1 MTRAGPAAAQ
11 NRLPSTNPQSFNP
24 FNPGSDNKHAP
35 LSGRICL
42 VVYTC
47 RQDQLTAM
55 NFWKQLPEI
64 LRQIR
69 GMKSVVAVT
78 VVIGFAFISI
88 TAGIVMSF
96 RSGLSDYQSLLAV
109 IIFGLAFPALIAIAR
124 LAYNAV
130 SKEEDLES
138 SERSDRDETPDS

>member
-1 MTRAGPAAAQ
+1 
-11 NRLPSTNPQSFNP
+11 
-24 FNPGSDNKHAP
+24 
-35 LSGRICL
+35 
-42 VVYTC
+42 
-47 RQDQLTAM
+47 M

-64 LRQIR
+64 LKQIR